1 VASRLLTQL
10 ASRIAAAR
18 DPVEAACLR
27 AQRGVYLARQG
38 KTEEAEAL
46 VKALREEFGAR
57 PNAEV
62 TAWIS
67 LVEALAQFFTQP
79 GPKALDRLR
88 RAHALSRAM
97 NHPLLVPLC
106 AAWLA
111 HVEFNSNRM
120 QPMLQYAAE
129 ALRLAQPQHHAALAR
144 VSLVIADAFH
154 YAGRF
159 DLAKPWYAAVR
170 QHALAEGD
178 DSMISAMLH
187 NVAALR
193 ANHVRLAD
201 AFGEARPDETRR
213 AELELESTKNYDL
226 GIGTLSL
233 SSLVPL
239 VRAQLLVV
247 NGKFAEAEAILTD
260 MLDERKPDHLE
271 RREASFYAERAWCHM
286 RLGDSVRARS
296 DIQEAKARDS
306 LPADPDDE
314 AATHARIAQVFAE
327 LHEPQQA
334 EVHRQLA
341 SQFRL
346 VHSQTQKALSD
357 QLELGGKGLL
367 VPQLPDIPISS

>member
-1 VASRLLTQL
+1 MASRLLTQL

-27 AQRGVYLARQG
+27 AQRGIYLARQG
-38 KTEEAEAL
+38 KVDEAEAL
-46 VKALREEFGAR
+46 VKAVREEFGTR

-67 LVEALAQFFTQP
+67 LVEALIQFYGEP
-79 GPKALDRLR
+79 GPKARDRLR

-97 NHPLLVPLC
+97 NHPMLVPLC

-111 HVEFNSNRM
+111 HIEFNSNRM
-120 QPMLQYAAE
+120 EPMLQYAAE
-129 ALRLAQPQHHAALAR
+129 ALRLAQPDHHAALAR

-178 DSMISAMLH
+178 DAMISAMLH

-193 ANHVRLAD
+193 ANQVRFGD
-201 AFGEARPDETRR
+201 AFGERQPEEAKR

-226 GIGTLSL
+226 GIGSVSF
-233 SSLVPL
+233 SSLLPL

-247 NGKFAEAEAILTD
+247 AGRLAEAESIYSSV
-260 MLDERKPDHLE
+260 LDEPNAEQLDRLE
-271 RREASFYAERAWCHM
+271 ACYFADRAWCRSQLGNAHDA
-286 RLGDSVRARS
+286 LGDVHSAISRAP
-296 DIQEAKARDS
+296 
-306 LPADPDDE
+306 LPADPDDV
-314 AATHARIAQVFAE
+314 AATAARIAQALEAIGEADMAATHRTRAIELRKVFLAM
-327 LHEPQQA
+327 QQ
-334 EVHRQLA
+334 E
-341 SQFRL
+341 
-346 VHSQTQKALSD
+346 
-357 QLELGGKGLL
+357 LL
-367 VPQLPDIPISS
+367 VNLQTSSKAWTPGLPAGT

>member
-1 VASRLLTQL
+1 MASRLLTQL

-27 AQRGVYLARQG
+27 AQRGIYLARQG
-38 KTEEAEAL
+38 KHVEAQAI
-46 VKALREEFGAR
+46 VDAIRGEFGNR

-67 LVEALAQFFTQP
+67 LVEALIHFYSQP
-79 GPKALDRLR
+79 GPKALDRLK

-97 NHPLLVPLC
+97 QHPLLVPLC

-111 HVEFNSNRM
+111 HIEFNANRM
-120 QPMLQYAAE
+120 QPMLQYAVE
-129 ALRLAQPQHHAALAR
+129 ALRLAQPDHHAALAR

-178 DSMISAMLH
+178 DAMISAMLH

-201 AFGEARPDETRR
+201 AFLEPQPDE
-213 AELELESTKNYDL
+213 AKLALMEVESTKNYDL

-233 SSLVPL
+233 ALLIPL
-239 VRAQLLVV
+239 VRAQLFMVYGRFSEAVQLYSETLDRQ
-247 NGKFAEAEAILTD
+247 NAEN
-260 MLDERKPDHLE
+260 LE
-271 RREASFYAERAWCHM
+271 RREACFYAERAWCQLQLGQVSAARADADAAAE
-286 RLGDSVRARS
+286 RLGT
-296 DIQEAKARDS
+296 Q
-306 LPADPDDE
+306 ADPDDM
-314 AATHARIAQVFAE
+314 ASTHARLAEIFLKFGEHERSTAHKGESIEFRRRHIEDQAE
-327 LHEPQQA
+327 LYK
-334 EVHRQLA
+334 QLQDALANLRIA
-341 SQFRL
+341 S
-346 VHSQTQKALSD
+346 
-357 QLELGGKGLL
+357 G
-367 VPQLPDIPISS
+367 